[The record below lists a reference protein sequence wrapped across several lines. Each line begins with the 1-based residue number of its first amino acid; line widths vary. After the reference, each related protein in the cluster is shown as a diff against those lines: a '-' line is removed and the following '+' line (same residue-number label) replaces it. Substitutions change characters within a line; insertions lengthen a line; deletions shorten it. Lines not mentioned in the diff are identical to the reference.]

1 MDITKLGITE
11 LKALAYD
18 TLKMLEMGQRDLN
31 TINGRIKS
39 LEEAKDD
46 SGKDS
51 GSASEGEPEAE
62 GKE

>member
-18 TLKMLEMGQRDLN
+18 TLKMLEMCQRDLN

-51 GSASEGEPEAE
+51 GSASKGEPEAE